1 MRAMLKLELKR
12 ILKKIKQYDIIVI
25 ARHISPDPDAI
36 ASQIS
41 LRDAIKLTFPKKE
54 VYAVGTSVS
63 KFKYYGN
70 LDRIDETKFEQDAL
84 LIACDVPNAS
94 RIDGVDK
101 SAFKEILKIDH
112 HPSEEEFG
120 ECDWV
125 DETSSS
131 TCQMIIELLL
141 DTGMKFDRKVAE
153 NLYLG
158 VVSDSDRFLISY
170 TSAKTFN
177 LVSRLIEKSQI
188 DFTNLYPYLYERPLQ
203 EIKFHGYLSENLNV
217 SENGFAYIIITP
229 EILKEYGVD
238 PATPSNMIN
247 DFSNIRDVYVWTFVT
262 YDEKNEV
269 YKVNIRSKGPVINE
283 TAAMYGG
290 GGHKFASGVRT
301 RNKDDIQPLL
311 DSLEEVCHKYKDEIN
326 DVE

>member
-1 MRAMLKLELKR
+1 MLNQEFRR
-12 ILKKIKQYDIIVI
+12 ILKKIKQYNVIVI

-70 LDRIDETKFEQDAL
+70 LDRIDETNFKEDAL
-84 LIACDVPNAS
+84 LIALDVPNAS

-101 SAFKEILKIDH
+101 SAFKEIFKIDH
-112 HPSEEEFG
+112 HPSDEVFG
-120 ECDWV
+120 DCDWI

-131 TCQMIIELLL
+131 TCQMIIELILS
-141 DTGMKFDRKVAE
+141 TGMKFDRKIAE

-170 TSAKTFN
+170 TTAKTFA
-177 LVSRLIEKSQI
+177 LVAKLIEKSQI

-203 EIKFHGYLSENLNV
+203 EIKFHGFLSENLNV
-217 SENGFAYIIITP
+217 SENGFGYIDIT
-229 EILKEYGVD
+229 
-238 PATPSNMIN
+238 
-247 DFSNIRDVYVWTFVT
+247 
-262 YDEKNEV
+262 
-269 YKVNIRSKGPVINE
+269 
-283 TAAMYGG
+283 
-290 GGHKFASGVRT
+290 
-301 RNKDDIQPLL
+301 
-311 DSLEEVCHKYKDEIN
+311 SLIFQE
-326 DVE
+326 

>member
-12 ILKKIKQYDIIVI
+12 ILKKIKQYDVIVI
-25 ARHISPDPDAI
+25 VRHISPDPDAI

>member
-1 MRAMLKLELKR
+1 MRAMLKLEFKK

-41 LRDAIKLTFPKKE
+41 LRDAIKLTFPKKQ

-63 KFKYYGN
+63 KFKYYGA
-70 LDRIDETKFEQDAL
+70 LDRIDETNFTEDAL
-84 LIACDVPNAS
+84 LIALDVPNVS

-101 SAFKEILKIDH
+101 SAFKEIFKIDH
-112 HPSEEEFG
+112 HPTDEVFG

-141 DTGMKFDRKVAE
+141 ETGMKFDRKIAE

-170 TSAKTFN
+170 TTAKTFN

-203 EIKFHGYLSENLNV
+203 EIKFHGYLSENLTV
-217 SENGFAYIIITP
+217 SENGFAYINITP

-269 YKVNIRSKGPVINE
+269 YKVNIRSKGPIINE

-301 RNKDDIQPLL
+301 RNKEDIPALL
-311 DSLEEVCHKYKDEIN
+311 DALEEVCRKYKAEIN

>member
-1 MRAMLKLELKR
+1 MRAMLKLELKK
-12 ILKKIKQYDIIVI
+12 ILKKIKQYDVIVI

-41 LRDAIKLTFPKKE
+41 LRDAIKLTFPKKQ

-63 KFKYYGN
+63 KFKYYGS
-70 LDRIDETKFEQDAL
+70 LDRIDETNFSEDAL
-84 LIACDVPNAS
+84 LIALDVPNMS

-101 SAFKEILKIDH
+101 SAFKEIFKIDH
-112 HPSEEEFG
+112 HPSEEDFG
-120 ECDWV
+120 DCDWV

-141 DTGMKFDRKVAE
+141 ETGMKIDRKIAE

-170 TSAKTFN
+170 TSAKTFR
-177 LVSRLIEKSQI
+177 LVSNLIEKSQI

-217 SENGFAYIIITP
+217 SENGFAYINITP
-229 EILKEYGVD
+229 DILKEYGVD

-301 RNKDDIQPLL
+301 RNKEDIPALL
-311 DSLEEVCHKYKDEIN
+311 DALEEVCRKYKIEIN

>member
-12 ILKKIKQYDIIVI
+12 ILKKIKQYDVIVI

-141 DTGMKFDRKVAE
+141 DTGMKFDRKIAE

-301 RNKDDIQPLL
+301 RNKEDIQPLL
-311 DSLEEVCHKYKDEIN
+311 ASLEEVCRKYKDEIN

>member
-1 MRAMLKLELKR
+1 MLKLELKK
-12 ILKKIKQYDIIVI
+12 ILRKIKQYDIIVI

-63 KFKYYGN
+63 KFKYYGT
-70 LDRIDETKFEQDAL
+70 LDRIDETNFEKDAL
-84 LIACDVPNAS
+84 LIALDVPNIS

-101 SAFKEILKIDH
+101 SAFREIFKIDH
-112 HPSEEEFG
+112 HPSDEVFG

-131 TCQMIIELLL
+131 TCQMIIEFLLE
-141 DTGMKFDRKVAE
+141 TGMKFDRKIAE

-170 TSAKTFN
+170 TTAKTFH
-177 LVSRLIEKSQI
+177 LVAKLIDKSKI
-188 DFTNLYPYLYERPLQ
+188 DFTNLYNYLYERPVQ
-203 EIKFHGYLSENLNV
+203 EIKFHGYLSQNLNI

-229 EILKEYGVD
+229 DILKEYDVD

-247 DFSNIRDVYVWTFVT
+247 DFSNIKDVYVWTFIT
-262 YDEKNEV
+262 FDEKNEV
-269 YKVNIRSKGPVINE
+269 YKINIRSKGPIINE
-283 TAAMYGG
+283 TAALYGG

-301 RNKDDIQPLL
+301 RNKEEVDKLL
-311 DSLEEVCHKYKDEIN
+311 VALEEDCRKYKEEIN
-326 DVE
+326 DIE

>member
-1 MRAMLKLELKR
+1 MRAMLKLEFKK

-41 LRDAIKLTFPKKE
+41 LRDAIKLTFPKKQ

-63 KFKYYGN
+63 KFKYYGT
-70 LDRIDETKFEQDAL
+70 LDRIDETNFTQDAL

-94 RIDGVDK
+94 RIDGVDR
-101 SAFKEILKIDH
+101 SAFKEIFKIDH
-112 HPSEEEFG
+112 HPSDEIFG
-120 ECDWV
+120 DCDWV

-141 DTGMKFDRKVAE
+141 ETGMKFDRKIAE

-170 TSAKTFN
+170 TSAKTFH
-177 LVSRLIEKSQI
+177 LVSKLIDKSQI
-188 DFTNLYPYLYERPLQ
+188 DFTNLYSYLYERPIQ

-217 SENGFAYIIITP
+217 SENGFAHINITP
-229 EILKEYGVD
+229 EILNEYGVD

-269 YKVNIRSKGPVINE
+269 YKVNIRSKGPIINE
-283 TAAMYGG
+283 TAALYGG

-301 RNKDDIQPLL
+301 RNKEDIPALL
-311 DSLEEVCHKYKDEIN
+311 EALEEVCRKYKAEIN

>member
-1 MRAMLKLELKR
+1 MLNAEFRK
-12 ILKKIKQYDIIVI
+12 ILKKIKQYNVIVI

-36 ASQIS
+36 ASQVS

-70 LDRIDETKFEQDAL
+70 LDRIDETNFKEDAL
-84 LIACDVPNAS
+84 LIALDVPNAS

-101 SAFKEILKIDH
+101 SAFKEIFKIDH
-112 HPSEEEFG
+112 HPSDEVFG
-120 ECDWV
+120 DCDWV

-131 TCQMIIELLL
+131 TCQMIIELILN
-141 DTGMKFDRKVAE
+141 TGLKFDRKIAE

-170 TSAKTFN
+170 TTAKTFS
-177 LVSRLIEKSQI
+177 LVAKLIEKSQI

-203 EIKFHGYLSENLNV
+203 EIKFHGFLSENLNV
-217 SENGFAYIIITP
+217 SENGFAYIDITP
-229 EILKEYGVD
+229 EILKKYGVD

-247 DFSNIRDVYVWTFVT
+247 DFSNIKDVYVWTFVT

-269 YKVNIRSKGPVINE
+269 FKVNIRSKGPVINE
-283 TAAMYGG
+283 TAANFGG
-290 GGHKFASGVRT
+290 GGHKFASGART
-301 RNKDDIQPLL
+301 RDREVVDNLL
-311 DSLEEVCHKYKDEIN
+311 KALEEDCRKYKLEIN

>member
-1 MRAMLKLELKR
+1 MRAMLKLELKK

-41 LRDAIKLTFPKKE
+41 LRDAIKLTFPKKQ

-63 KFKYYGN
+63 KFKYYGV
-70 LDRIDETKFEQDAL
+70 LDRIDETNFTEDAL
-84 LIACDVPNAS
+84 LIALDVPNAS

-101 SAFKEILKIDH
+101 SAFKEIFKIDH
-112 HPSEEEFG
+112 HPTDEVFG

-141 DTGMKFDRKVAE
+141 ETGMKFDRKIAE

-170 TSAKTFN
+170 TTAKTFN

-188 DFTNLYPYLYERPLQ
+188 DFTNLYSYLYERPIQ
-203 EIKFHGYLSENLNV
+203 EIKFHGYLSENLEV
-217 SENGFAYIIITP
+217 SENGFAHIIITP

-283 TAAMYGG
+283 TAALYGG
-290 GGHKFASGVRT
+290 GGHKFASGLRT
-301 RNKDDIQPLL
+301 RIKEDIYKLL
-311 DSLEEVCHKYKDEIN
+311 EALEEDCRKYKEEIN

>member
-1 MRAMLKLELKR
+1 MLNAEFRK
-12 ILKKIKQYDIIVI
+12 ILKKIKQYDVIVI

-41 LRDAIKLTFPKKE
+41 LRDAIKLTFPKKQ

-63 KFKYYGN
+63 KFKYYGS
-70 LDRIDETKFEQDAL
+70 LDRIDETNFSEDAL
-84 LIACDVPNAS
+84 LIALDVPNMS

-101 SAFKEILKIDH
+101 SAFKEIFKIDH
-112 HPSEEEFG
+112 HPSEEDFG
-120 ECDWV
+120 DCDWV

-141 DTGMKFDRKVAE
+141 ETGMKIDRKIAE

-170 TSAKTFN
+170 TTAKTFR
-177 LVSRLIEKSQI
+177 LVSNLIEKSQI

-217 SENGFAYIIITP
+217 SDNGFAYINVTP

-269 YKVNIRSKGPVINE
+269 YKVNIRSKGPIINE

-301 RNKDDIQPLL
+301 RNKEDIPALL
-311 DSLEEVCHKYKDEIN
+311 DALEEVCRKYKIEIN